1 MSKVQ
6 DMKNK
11 ANAFASKIMGSNCYI
26 VVVYLV
32 SIIFLVIL
40 TYSIYFSRESTKNL
54 ER

>member
-1 MSKVQ
+1 MSRVQ

-40 TYSIYFSRESTKNL
+40 TYINL
-54 ER
+54 LTVKTSAIK